1 MQVFVTPESFEL
13 TAMTLSADEE
23 NKQKIILE
31 TALLKEKEKISKEKS
46 SKILVTEEVPEVENE
61 VEKEG
66 YLLTGIG
73 KLEAYYG
80 CEKVKKLYLLFV

>member
-1 MQVFVTPESFEL
+1 
-13 TAMTLSADEE
+13 MTLCAEEE

-73 KLEAYYG
+73 KLEAYYA
-80 CEKVKKLYLLFV
+80 CEKVR

>member
-1 MQVFVTPESFEL
+1 
-13 TAMTLSADEE
+13 MTLSADEE

-73 KLEAYYG
+73 KLEAYYA
-80 CEKVKKLYLLFV
+80 CEKVKRLFIFLII

>member
-1 MQVFVTPESFEL
+1 
-13 TAMTLSADEE
+13 MTLSADEE

-31 TALLKEKEKISKEKS
+31 TALLKEKEKEKEKISKEKS

-73 KLEAYYG
+73 KLEAYYA
-80 CEKVKKLYLLFV
+80 CEKVKRLFIFLII